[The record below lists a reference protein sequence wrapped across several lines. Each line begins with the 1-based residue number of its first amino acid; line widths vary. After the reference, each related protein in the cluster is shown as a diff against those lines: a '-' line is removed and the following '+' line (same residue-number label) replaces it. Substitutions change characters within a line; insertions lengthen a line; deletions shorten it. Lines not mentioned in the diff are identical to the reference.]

1 MVLLVDGTSGASL
14 GEALFP
20 EVNDQQ
26 TEKPQSPPPPKA
38 GFDLKFASV
47 EVVRPTPRLLGS
59 KC

>member
-1 MVLLVDGTSGASL
+1 MDGTSGASL
-14 GEALFP
+14 GEALLP